1 MVVLVVRGLVLVVRG
16 CSLVFLLSWS
26 SGRDVVWS
34 WCFLGVLVCPWCL
47 GRLVL
52 VFVSCGGPWSCS
64 WVVSRGLFVGR
75 GHLVLF
81 FVVVPV

>member
-1 MVVLVVRGLVLVVRG
+1 MVVLVVRGLVLVVHD
-16 CSLVFLLSWS
+16 CS
-26 SGRDVVWS
+26 
-34 WCFLGVLVCPWCL
+34 LVCPWCL

-75 GHLVLF
+75 HLVSF